1 MTVYLHYNEAW
12 ELVCDLDDAFTLY
25 VDDRITQRA
34 DSFYQ
39 QHFAIAET
47 DTEKVYA
54 AKNAINYKAE
64 YAPAVGHDEYGDYYA
79 PDAHSILGFFDK
91 SRIVCD
97 GYASVFQY
105 LMLRAGLDCVVV
117 IGSTV
122 SRQDAEDGGGDH
134 AWNKVK
140 VDGVWYNMDV
150 CWSDTGWPYT
160 FDLKSDEFYAGRRHW
175 AVRYSYL

>member
-1 MTVYLHYNEAW
+1 M
-12 ELVCDLDDAFTLY
+12 
-25 VDDRITQRA
+25 
-34 DSFYQ
+34 
-39 QHFAIAET
+39 
-47 DTEKVYA
+47 YA

-64 YAPAVGHDEYGDYYA
+64 YAPAVGHDEYGAYYA

-140 VDGVWYNMDV
+140 VDGIWYNMDV